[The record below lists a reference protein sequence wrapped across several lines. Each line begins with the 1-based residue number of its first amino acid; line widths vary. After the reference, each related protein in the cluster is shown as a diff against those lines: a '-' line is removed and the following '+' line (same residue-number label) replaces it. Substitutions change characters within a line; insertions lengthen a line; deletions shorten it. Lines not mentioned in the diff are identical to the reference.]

1 MPAGTR
7 VTGRETVTVPLSL
20 LLPGDSPRL
29 AGQDQAHIARL
40 AEVET
45 SLPPILVDRR
55 SMRVIDGK
63 HRFMAALLNGRT
75 TIDVRFFDGTEA
87 DAFLRAVETNVAHGF
102 PLSLADRRA
111 AVTRI
116 IVSHPHMSDRLIAEA
131 AGLGSTTV
139 ATIRR
144 SSPGPSAAPPDA
156 RAPEPGTRM
165 GKDGKVR
172 PLNAA
177 DGRHRAAAL
186 IAEHPH
192 GSLREVARGAG
203 IALATASDV
212 RRRLRRGE
220 DPVSQRP
227 AAAAAAGGGSGG
239 LVQAVRKR
247 ARPWARAAQSDTAPV
262 LAKLRRDPSLRYS
275 QTGRRLLCLL
285 QSNAAGPREWTDM
298 ADSVQPHSEPMV
310 GQLARQYAQMW
321 TELAQELDDRPLASG
336 RSR

>member
-1 MPAGTR
+1 
-7 VTGRETVTVPLSL
+7 
-20 LLPGDSPRL
+20 
-29 AGQDQAHIARL
+29 
-40 AEVET
+40 
-45 SLPPILVDRR
+45 
-55 SMRVIDGK
+55 MRVIDGK

-111 AVTRI
+111 AVMRI

-144 SSPGPSAAPPDA
+144 SSAGPPPGQ
-156 RAPEPGTRM
+156 APEPGARM

-172 PLNAA
+172 PLNGA

-212 RRRLRRGE
+212 RRRMRRGE
-220 DPVSQRP
+220 DPVSDRS
-227 AAAAAAGGGSGG
+227 AAAAGAGSGG
-239 LVQAVRKR
+239 LVHVVRKR

-275 QTGRRLLCLL
+275 ETGRRLLCLL
-285 QSNAAGPREWTDM
+285 QSNAAGAREWSDM

-336 RSR
+336 GS

>member
-1 MPAGTR
+1 
-7 VTGRETVTVPLSL
+7 
-20 LLPGDSPRL
+20 
-29 AGQDQAHIARL
+29 
-40 AEVET
+40 
-45 SLPPILVDRR
+45 
-55 SMRVIDGK
+55 
-63 HRFMAALLNGRT
+63 MAALLNGRT

-87 DAFLRAVETNVAHGF
+87 DAFLRAVQTNVAHGF

-139 ATIRR
+139 AAIRR
-144 SSPGPSAAPPDA
+144 SSAVTPDGTPA
-156 RAPEPGTRM
+156 GQAPEPGARM

-172 PLNAA
+172 PLNGA

-192 GSLREVARGAG
+192 ASLREVARGAG
-203 IALATASDV
+203 VALATASDV

-220 DPVSQRP
+220 DPVSKR
-227 AAAAAAGGGSGG
+227 AAAVAAGGGPAG
-239 LVQAVRKR
+239 LVRAVRKR

-275 QTGRRLLCLL
+275 ETGRRLLCLL
-285 QSNAAGPREWTDM
+285 QSNAAGAREWSDM
-298 ADSVQPHSEPMV
+298 ANSVQPHSEPMV

-336 RSR
+336 GSR